1 MVYTGPLID
10 TETEQAHLQ
19 SEPCLI
25 PYGQGH
31 IPSGITFMAAPSGP
45 RVVPLPV
52 NPGLHNQLTYPYN
65 HIMDGVHGAFKGKVA
80 EGFHVNF
87 QYSYPA
93 PGSSAFIVPDHR
105 GLDVVTMVMG
115 PGHHTGARNQTD
127 GAIDLNSGVQ
137 FMLMSHGAQ
146 GQLIQVVPGPW
157 LDQQFCGIGLG
168 IPFMQGYANGALV
181 TFVHPPPPIPQLPP
195 MPRFVRPVPPIGVR
209 VLQPH
214 GQELMIEP
222 TSGHRG
228 FPHLRVLPEDGVAM
242 LNFGTYGH
250 RVDHHRDMRLDIDH
264 MSYEASCRKNEL
276 LALGEQIGNAGS
288 TLSDDFIRGGLKTR
302 IFTSFKACSHPGEVS
317 STDQELNFC
326 TICQMDYNDQEK
338 IGMLDCSHE
347 YHVDCI
353 EKWLVV
359 KNTCPVC
366 KGTGLATQIKE
377 SGNLEEP

>member
-1 MVYTGPLID
+1 MVYTSPMIN

-19 SEPCLI
+19 PEPCLI

-31 IPSGITFMAAPSGP
+31 LPSGITFMAAPSGP

-52 NPGLHNQLTYPYN
+52 NPGLHNQLTYANN
-65 HIMDGVHGAFKGKVA
+65 HIMDGVHCAFKEKVA

-93 PGSSAFIVPDHR
+93 PGSSTFIVPDHR
-105 GLDVVTMVMG
+105 GLDVVPMVMG
-115 PGHHTGARNQTD
+115 PGHHRGARNRTD

-137 FMLMSHGAQ
+137 FMPMSHGAQ
-146 GQLIQVVPGPW
+146 GQPIQVVPGPW
-157 LDQQFCGIGLG
+157 LDQQFCGIGPG

-195 MPRFVRPVPPIGVR
+195 MPRFVRPAPPIGVR

-222 TSGHRG
+222 TSRHRG

-242 LNFGTYGH
+242 LDFGTYGH

-264 MSYEASCRKNEL
+264 MSYEEL

-338 IGMLDCSHE
+338 IGMLDCRHE